1 MTHHP
6 GYKEENMREMISAV
20 YQIKNKVTGERYVG
34 SSKDVYARWANHKCT
49 SVWNSNPNR
58 RLYQDFQKYGIENF
72 MFAILSPVQPKYLK
86 QVEQEFIDLLQPAY
100 NSNRANGWDVERY
113 KATHKAYE
121 QTEEY
126 KESRKTYRQTEEYKE
141 SRKAYIQTEEY
152 KESRKAYANRL
163 CNYKGETLTLNA
175 LGNRFRKAGI
185 THPTLEAKKY
195 LIQE

>member
-72 MFAILSPVQPKYLK
+72 MFAILAPVEEEHLRK
-86 QVEQEFIDLLQPAY
+86 VEQEFIDMLKPEY

-126 KESRKTYRQTEEYKE
+126 KESKKAYRQTEKAKATM
-141 SRKAYIQTEEY
+141 KAYT
-152 KESRKAYANRL
+152 SRL
-163 CNYKGETLTLNA
+163 CNYKGETLTLSA

-185 THPTLEAKKY
+185 THPILEAKKY